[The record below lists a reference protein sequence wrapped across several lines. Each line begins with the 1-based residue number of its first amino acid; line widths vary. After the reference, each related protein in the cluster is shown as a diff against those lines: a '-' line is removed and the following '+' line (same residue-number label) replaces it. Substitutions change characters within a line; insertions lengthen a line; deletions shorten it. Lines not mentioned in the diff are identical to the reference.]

1 LTANVKIVTVIQIIG
16 EEAVM
21 QHEKYSYLDI
31 SQELSL
37 PKRTPRFWV
46 TEGLM
51 KKPEKREGRRK
62 YFSEAQMKEAK
73 ALKRLLKDYHKSFEW
88 VKELKQKILENW
100 VLTPPEDYPYT
111 RLMSIL
117 DDIAWRDRVQVQY
130 LLNRFMEGSQYINCP
145 KIENIF
151 PFHKKQCVDFDW
163 INHAYGDAKIAKTWE
178 ELSYKLGEPTFS
190 LFRKLREVVDLNIS
204 KVFPFSPPLPK
215 KATPSDRMA
224 MKKLIF
230 HTILSRIS
238 DEVSTLNVLYYPD
251 RSKSLAFVEQYIEG
265 LYLILPYYLRNPFMP
280 FMGWPLVIKIPLA
293 ELTPR
298 QLKKS
303 ESLGVYTDKEVAK
316 EAERRIKQ
324 HGEDVKFL
332 RYKVVKNLR
341 RRKK

>member
-1 LTANVKIVTVIQIIG
+1 
-16 EEAVM
+16 M

-31 SQELSL
+31 SRELKL

-62 YFSEAQMKEAK
+62 YFSEAQIKEAK
-73 ALKRLLKDYHKSFEW
+73 TLKRLLKDYHKSFEW
-88 VKELKQKILENW
+88 VKELKQKIFENW
-100 VLTPPEDYPYT
+100 EFTPQEDYPYT
-111 RLMSIL
+111 RLMTII

-145 KIENIF
+145 KIENIY
-151 PFHKKQCVDFDW
+151 PFHKKQYSDFDW
-163 INHAYGDAKIAKTWE
+163 TNHAYGDVRIAKMWK
-178 ELSYKLGEPTFS
+178 ELSYKLGEPNFS
-190 LFRKLREVVDLNIS
+190 LFRKLREVIDLNIS

-224 MKKLIF
+224 MKKEIF
-230 HTILSRIS
+230 HTILSCIN

-251 RSKSLAFVEQYIEG
+251 RSKSLAFVEQYIKG
-265 LYLILPYYLRNPFMP
+265 LYLVLNYLKNPLMP
-280 FMGWPLVIKIPLA
+280 SWGWPLIIKTPLA
-293 ELTPR
+293 ELTPC
-298 QLKKS
+298 QLKKA
-303 ESLGVYTDKEVAK
+303 ESLSVYTSEEVEM

-332 RYKVVKNLR
+332 RYKVLKNLR